1 MSLLGNLKYL
11 SATELISLIK
21 NKDISPVELIEH
33 TIKLIEKR
41 NPSLNALIY
50 FGFDDARK
58 EAKKAEQLIMKKDVL
73 GPLHGVPVGIKDLFD
88 FKPGWIT
95 TFGGTEHLK
104 KIFLTIIVFLQK
116 ELKRAE
122 VLLSE
127 RQIVL

>member
-50 FGFDDARK
+50 LGFDDARK

-95 TFGGTEHLK
+95 TFGGVRAFK
-104 KIFLTIIVFLQK
+104 KNISNNYCVF
-116 ELKRAE
+116 AE
-122 VLLSE
+122 RV
-127 RQIVL
+127 

>member
-33 TIKLIEKR
+33 TINLIEKR

-58 EAKKAEQLIMKKDVL
+58 EAKKAEQLIMKTADYKQSGSLSRDQ
-73 GPLHGVPVGIKDLFD
+73 
-88 FKPGWIT
+88 
-95 TFGGTEHLK
+95 GTETLNQYLQTK
-104 KIFLTIIVFLQK
+104 KIWI
-116 ELKRAE
+116 
-122 VLLSE
+122 SHS
-127 RQIVL
+127 